1 LLVPEHSVTDS
12 GARAGSV
19 RKVDSRGP
27 VRGDALV
34 DRNADQLH
42 LASAPQEVDQESCRC
57 ARVLAAAHADRD
69 AFLAAEMD
77 LGAELA
83 LRTSFDETQ
92 EVVATKMLP
101 AVANPL
107 DRSGGA
113 TVALHDESNRP
124 PA

>member
-1 LLVPEHSVTDS
+1 MLDS
-12 GARAGSV
+12 ETVAETL
-19 RKVDSRGP
+19 RKVDPRGP
-27 VRGDALV
+27 IRGDALV
-34 DRNADQLH
+34 DRDADQLH
-42 LASAPQEVDQESCRC
+42 LASAPQEFDQESCRG

-77 LGAELA
+77 LGSELA
-83 LRTSFDETQ
+83 LRSSFDETK

-107 DRSGGA
+107 DRGSGA

>member
-1 LLVPEHSVTDS
+1 MFDPEAGAEPFREVDS
-12 GARAGSV
+12 G
-19 RKVDSRGP
+19 GP

-34 DRNADQLH
+34 DRDANQLD
-42 LASAPQEVDQESCRC
+42 LASAPQEFDQESCRG

-77 LGAELA
+77 LGPELA

-124 PA
+124 TAERLMG